1 MKRLETLY
9 GNERSKEAVAF
20 LEAVAEVSRQHG
32 FVFWIETQDCVV
44 VTRSIPHDPTNRWN
58 DVAPTV
64 EAQCRIPE
72 LIEVDD

>member
-1 MKRLETLY
+1 MKRLETLFD
-9 GNERSKEAVAF
+9 NKRSKEAVAF

-44 VTRSIPHDPTNRWN
+44 VTRSIPHDPTDRNAC
-58 DVAPTV
+58 VAPTV
-64 EAQCRIPE
+64 EAQSGTPE